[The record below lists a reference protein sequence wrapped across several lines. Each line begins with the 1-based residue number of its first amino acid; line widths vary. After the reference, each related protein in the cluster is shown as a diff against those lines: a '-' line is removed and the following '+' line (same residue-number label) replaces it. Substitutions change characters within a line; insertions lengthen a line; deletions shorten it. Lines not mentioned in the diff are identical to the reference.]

1 MVVKGSL
8 QCLSIL
14 KLSYALASSDFEG
27 RRVQCFLRSVEPA
40 DHSRGHHGEHNLR
53 PPQMGSFLDWNLSAG
68 DGPPPVGVSR
78 LEFQSSN
85 RRRLSVGKLVDGWAE
100 NANAVDTESPVES
113 LLSKLGSF
121 ELGAMQNE
129 RAEKFILVQTRM

>member
-1 MVVKGSL
+1 MNASLHDSFFFLSSEKRENPPPLERKVMVVKGSL

-68 DGPPPVGVSR
+68 DGPPPIGVSR

-85 RRRLSVGKLVDGWAE
+85 GRRLLVGKLVDWVGGKR
-100 NANAVDTESPVES
+100 ES
-113 LLSKLGSF
+113 G
-121 ELGAMQNE
+121 
-129 RAEKFILVQTRM
+129 